1 MAAKKSFV
9 AGNPALQFISEH
21 KEETVTPA
29 VKEPAVKEPAEPVK
43 KKADI
48 AAASR
53 AEAVPEGFKPNPLY
67 IEKKTRRLQMLMQP
81 SLHAK
86 VKEAADEAGLS
97 VNDYIHRVLE
107 EKLKG
112 E

>member
-1 MAAKKSFV
+1 MAKSKKSFV

-29 VKEPAVKEPAEPVK
+29 VKEPTEPVK
-43 KKADI
+43 EKVDI

>member
-9 AGNPALQFISEH
+9 AGNPALQFISEPI
-21 KEETVTPA
+21 EETKKPEQ
-29 VKEPAVKEPAEPVK
+29 KEPVK
-43 KKADI
+43 ERILQEEPK
-48 AAASR
+48 AAALIQT
-53 AEAVPEGFKPNPLY
+53 ADTAPEGYKVNPLY

-86 VKEAADEAGLS
+86 VKEAAAEAGLS

>member
-21 KEETVTPA
+21 KEEAVTPA
-29 VKEPAVKEPAEPVK
+29 IKEPAEPVK
-43 KKADI
+43 EKADI

-53 AEAVPEGFKPNPLY
+53 TEAVPEGFKPNPLY